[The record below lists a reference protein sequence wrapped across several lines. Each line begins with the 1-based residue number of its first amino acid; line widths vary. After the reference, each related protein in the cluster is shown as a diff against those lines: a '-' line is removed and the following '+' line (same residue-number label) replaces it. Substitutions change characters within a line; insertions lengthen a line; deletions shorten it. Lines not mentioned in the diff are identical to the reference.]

1 MINFITIDLTLLF
14 LFALLLGIF
23 LYTNRKNL
31 GREGSLIL
39 YRAKWGVKLIDYIG
53 KKYKKTLKFLSYVSI
68 LVGYILMIAILFLI
82 FQTVYLYLTTPI
94 AKIVRAPP
102 IVPLIP
108 YFPQIFGLQS
118 FFPPFYFIYFILAII
133 IVATVHE
140 FSHGIFARRYGIRIK
155 STGFAFLKY
164 FPLIFG
170 AFVEQDDKDMNK
182 KKKIEQMAV
191 LSAGVFAN
199 IIVTLL
205 FFLLLIGFFNLAFTP
220 AGVSFDSYSYSVV
233 SISSIVAVN
242 GQAIT
247 NASYEVILNLLNE
260 SGLNKM
266 QTSDG
271 KYVSTKKFF
280 VSQNETN
287 TKIILY
293 EDAPAI
299 DANLGGIIQEINDVK
314 ITSVEKLGEELMKYK
329 PGDKIKIK
337 TIKEGGVSEDEI
349 ILTENPREKG
359 KAFLGIAFLSKTRNG
374 IISNIYSFI
383 SGFKKENTY
392 YQPKYETSTFIYDL
406 IWWIIIINLLVALFN
421 MLPFGF
427 LDGGRFF
434 YLTIFGITKSKK
446 IAEKTFA
453 GITYFL
459 FFLLI
464 ILMIK
469 WGVSFF

>member
-1 MINFITIDLTLLF
+1 MINFIIVDLTLLVV
-14 LFALLLGIF
+14 FALFLGIF
-23 LYTNRKNL
+23 LYINRKNL
-31 GREGSLIL
+31 GKEGSLIL
-39 YRAKWGVKLIDYIG
+39 YRTKWGVKLINYVG
-53 KKYKKTLKFLSYVSI
+53 KKYKRTLKFLSYVSI
-68 LVGYILMIAILFLI
+68 SLGYVLMVAMLFLI
-82 FQTVYLYLTTPI
+82 FQTIYIYLTTPI
-94 AKIVRAPP
+94 AKVIRAPP

-108 YFPQIFGLQS
+108 YFPQLFGLES

-164 FPLIFG
+164 LPIIFG
-170 AFVEQDDKDMNK
+170 AFVEQNDKDMNK
-182 KKKIEQMAV
+182 KKKVEQMAV

-205 FFLLLIGFFNLAFTP
+205 FFILLIGFFNLAFAP
-220 AGVSFDSYSYSVV
+220 AGVSFDSYSYSAVNV
-233 SISSIVAVN
+233 SSVVAVN
-242 GQAIT
+242 GQKII
-247 NASYEVILNLLNE
+247 NSSYEKILDAMNE
-260 SGLNKM
+260 IGLNKI

-280 VSQNETN
+280 ESQNKTEEFV
-287 TKIILY
+287 LY

-299 DANLGGIIQEINDVK
+299 NSGIGGIIQEINGVK
-314 ITSVEKLGEELMKYK
+314 INSVEKLGEEMEKYK
-329 PGDKIKIK
+329 PGDKIELK
-337 TIKEGGVSEDEI
+337 TIKKDGISEDEVT
-349 ILTENPREKG
+349 LVENPREEG
-359 KAFLGIAFLSKTRNG
+359 KAFLGVAFLSKNKNG
-374 IISNIYSFI
+374 ITAEIYSFV

-392 YQPKYETSTFIYDL
+392 YEPKSELSTFIYDL

-434 YLTIFGITKSKK
+434 YLTILGITKSKK
-446 IAEKTFA
+446 IAEKSFNW
-453 GITYFL
+453 ITYFL

-464 ILMIK
+464 LLMVK
-469 WGVSFF
+469 WVITFF